1 MKKIAFL
8 GIIISFL
15 ITPLSALEKQDC
27 SGIKK
32 LSKAFVACKSSN
44 LKTGITNTGSKIK
57 KNTIGKIKKPKKKK
71 PKKLAVTEEK
81 PVEIIKE
88 VKAIEKK
95 DCSQLKKISKA
106 FVACKSSNLKTGL
119 ANKRIANKAFKG
131 NTKKYPKYVKSK
143 K

>member
-1 MKKIAFL
+1 MKIIAFL

-15 ITPLSALEKQDC
+15 ITPLSALEKKDC
-27 SGIKK
+27 SGLKK

-44 LKTGITNTGSKIK
+44 LKAGITNTGSKIK

-71 PKKLAVTEEK
+71 PKKLVVTEEK
-81 PVEIIKE
+81 PVEIKKE
-88 VKAIEKK
+88 VKAIQKK
-95 DCSQLKKISKA
+95 DCSQLKKLSKA

-119 ANKRIANKAFKG
+119 ANKKIGNNAFKG
-131 NTKKYPKYVKSK
+131 NTKKYPKYMKPK

>member
-15 ITPLSALEKQDC
+15 MTPLSALEKQDC
-27 SGIKK
+27 SGLKK

-44 LKTGITNTGSKIK
+44 LKAGITNTGSKIK
-57 KNTIGKIKKPKKKK
+57 KNTIGKIKKPKKTK
-71 PKKLAVTEEK
+71 PKKLVVAEEK
-81 PVEIIKE
+81 PIEMKKE
-88 VKAIEKK
+88 VKAIEKQ
-95 DCSQLKKISKA
+95 DCSGLKKLSKA

-119 ANKRIANKAFKG
+119 ANKKIGNNAFKG
-131 NTKKYPKYVKSK
+131 NTKKYPKYVKPK